1 METQTSVWQW
11 RPQKR
16 PRDIRDQFFEDGDRF
31 CCYSVKQL
39 PQETD
44 TEDCRRIP
52 VFPCSIAGCPE
63 TFDTL
68 LGYESHYNSVHRHTC
83 SECRRS
89 YPSNHLLEI
98 HLREAH
104 DPLFSLQSG
113 DKFVCLV
120 QGCEQKFAAPKIRKN
135 HMVKRH
141 KYPAN
146 YRFDRAKSGKASVN
160 PNKAGGDMG
169 SAQQSRT
176 GVNNETNQKSQAAGD
191 SGTGVQNEAG
201 DDMEV
206 TMVEKENIPQEGTAR
221 RVYSYKVPQNICF
234 GHGSTRSFQRPRGR
248 RKPKHW
254 HQSNMETDTSVHI
267 ENVDMGEL
275 IDALE

>member
-1 METQTSVWQW
+1 METQATVWQW

-16 PRDIRDQFFEDGDRF
+16 SRDVRDQFFEDGDRF

-39 PQETD
+39 PLETD
-44 TEDCRRIP
+44 TIDCRRIP
-52 VFPCSIAGCPE
+52 QFPCSIAGCPE

-98 HLREAH
+98 HLRESH

-120 QGCEQKFAAPKIRKN
+120 QGCGQTFSAPKSRKN
-135 HMVKRH
+135 HMVKKH

-146 YRFDRAKSGKASVN
+146 YRFDRAKPGKAAVRQSE
-160 PNKAGGDMG
+160 AGGDMVAACPSEAG
-169 SAQQSRT
+169 GDMVADRQS
-176 GVNNETNQKSQAAGD
+176 
-191 SGTGVQNEAG
+191 EAG
-201 DDMEV
+201 DDMAADRQSEAGDMEV
-206 TMVEKENIPQEGTAR
+206 AEKENIPQEGTAR
-221 RVYSYKVPQNICF
+221 RVFSYKVPQNICF

-254 HQSNMETDTSVHI
+254 HQSNMETDTTVHI

-275 IDALE
+275 KDALE